1 MELQII
7 DIELFSQII
16 QSVCTEPSQTVNF
29 LIKEHQIDL
38 VSISRD
44 KQLFAKATLYL
55 GDMENVAQT
64 QNMTQTQSAGVPV
77 RKQSLFRQNFVDN
90 PSAHF
95 TVQQKQLLQAV
106 QTLLKLK
113 RSVSSLQ
120 ILPGT
125 YSMQIPQESQQ
136 DLIFSAHCL
145 IQFPEQAELKTVI
158 TIQLQQY
165 IDLLQL
171 KFISANQPLCLI
183 LSKNYFT
190 NLIDSIQVQK
200 TSSVQLQFSSSQI
213 EANQQ
218 ANIKLGLVLEQ
229 QGAISSAELPFSFAS
244 AQKSWLLS
252 VKSYQDTQLTVLGN
266 KFKQLNDSVKKIDA
280 EQLMMVVS
288 EGSEIMLKI
297 YANMGEFQVG
307 SAFWVLVQQSE

>member
-7 DIELFSQII
+7 DIELFSQIL

-55 GDMENVAQT
+55 GDMENMAQT

-90 PSAHF
+90 PCAHF

-106 QTLLKLK
+106 QSLLKLK
-113 RSVSSLQ
+113 RAVSSLQ

-145 IQFPEQAELKTVI
+145 IQFPEQSELKTVI
-158 TIQLQQY
+158 TVQLQQY

-171 KFISANQPLCLI
+171 KFISTNQPLCLV

-200 TSSVQLQFSSSQI
+200 TSSVSLQFSSSQI

-252 VKSYQDTQLTVLGN
+252 VKSYQDTELTVLGN
-266 KFKQLNDSVKKIDA
+266 QFKQLNDSVKKIDA